1 MKERVGIM
9 SRESLEAYLKAL
21 KDSLVFS
28 MYDVGA
34 IEAKKNCS
42 KVAEAMR
49 DLTSSGSDIHAAV
62 VALSNSREESD
73 RRAVTGF
80 FQSIMQIIGNVSP
93 QLMGTTEYRELD
105 AYIVSLNTLE
115 ANVNGMAIVLE
126 LNEIIDSE
134 PDMRTVQQLFMQFQQ
149 AGNRSLALLNAPIE
163 DDNQLVT
170 KLALIELLQKLALYT
185 AQRVGLSSEAESAV
199 GQEAEAAVK
208 PDWEACKSEAVTL
221 FYAAADSL
229 ANSGYDHKMLLSMSI
244 NAFLHKNIVAGLTD
258 YNAVTEETTW
268 KPGAIT
274 EQQLKVWNTMILR
287 LCAKE
292 MFAPGEAVEEYFM
305 GDCDEFIKTLRIALA
320 ARAAE
325 RSNCLRAAAFED
337 GVSVSGASDS
347 GEDAASPLPSAPTED
362 ELAAGIAAAARRDE
376 EIAQSITALHASIIA
391 VPPPASQAIAIPC
404 EPPPS
409 SAPTAAPTNAQLLA
423 AQRRR
428 LAPRAVAVPPP
439 VTDSSGAVH
448 DPANERNL

>member
-1 MKERVGIM
+1 M
-9 SRESLEAYLKAL
+9 SRESLGAYLEAL
-21 KDSLVFS
+21 NANLKFS
-28 MYDVGA
+28 MYDPGRSDA
-34 IEAKKNCS
+34 EHNFA

-62 VALSNSREESD
+62 VALSNSGRESD

-80 FQSIMQIIGNVSP
+80 FQSLMQIIGNVRP
-93 QLMGTTEYRELD
+93 QLMGTTEHRQLD

-115 ANVNGMAIVLE
+115 ANVNGMTIVLE

-149 AGNRSLALLNAPIE
+149 AGNRCFALLNAPIE
-163 DDNQLVT
+163 DDNQLVV
-170 KLALIELLQKLALYT
+170 KLALIELLQKLALYA

-199 GQEAEAAVK
+199 GQEAEAAAK
-208 PDWEACKSEAVTL
+208 PDWEACKSNAVTL

-229 ANSGYDHKMLLSMSI
+229 ANSGYDHKTLLSMSI

-287 LCAKE
+287 LGAKE
-292 MFAPGEAVEEYFM
+292 MMPAEEAKATLM
-305 GDCDEFIKTLRIALA
+305 GDCAEFITTLEDAVA

-325 RSNCLRAAAFED
+325 RSSCLRAAAFDD
-337 GVSVSGASDS
+337 GGSVSSASDS

-362 ELAAGIAAAARRDE
+362 ELAVGIAAAAQREE
-376 EIAQSITALHASIIA
+376 EIAQRITVLHASIMA
-391 VPPPASQAIAIPC
+391 VPPPASQAIAVAC

-409 SAPTAAPTNAQLLA
+409 SAPTAAPTSAQLLA